1 MTLTPQQAYHGN
13 SKSTRPERRGV
24 SRRTVIEEA
33 KAKVSVIDLAD
44 LLCGPR
50 GLRKAGKRWEARC
63 PLPGHE
69 DRSPSFTVFTET
81 NSWHCFGACQRGG
94 DAVDL
99 AAAAWGYGRGEMAM
113 AAANLLHQFGHPIP
127 ERPPSWHARQVR
139 QKPIQNGIEAACI
152 LAARRRLY
160 RRYFEPLVLS
170 TDNQED
176 RDHDA
181 QLFWEATLPLAE
193 ELVGSRMRS
202 GR

>member
-1 MTLTPQQAYHGN
+1 
-13 SKSTRPERRGV
+13 V
-24 SRRTVIEEA
+24 
-33 KAKVSVIDLAD
+33 
-44 LLCGPR
+44 
-50 GLRKAGKRWEARC
+50 
-63 PLPGHE
+63 
-69 DRSPSFTVFTET
+69 
-81 NSWHCFGACQRGG
+81 
-94 DAVDL
+94 
-99 AAAAWGYGRGEMAM
+99 AM
-113 AAANLLHQFGHPIP
+113 AAANLLNEFGHPIP

-139 QKPIQNGIEAACI
+139 QKPIRNGIEAACI

-193 ELVGSRMRS
+193 QLVGAMMRS